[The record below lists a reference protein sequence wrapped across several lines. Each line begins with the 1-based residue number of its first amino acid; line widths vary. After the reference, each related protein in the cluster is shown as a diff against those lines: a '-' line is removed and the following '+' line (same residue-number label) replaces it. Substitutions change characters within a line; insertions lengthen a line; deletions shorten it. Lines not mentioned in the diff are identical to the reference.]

1 MKYYLV
7 GIKGTGMSSLAC
19 ILKDMGNVVT
29 GSDVKEHFFTE
40 KSLDEKNITYE
51 EFTDEVTN
59 EYFYVISSAYD
70 INNIVVK
77 KIINE
82 NYNYMYYHEFI
93 EFFFKKKKIGICGSH
108 GKTTTTKVI
117 AKVLEDKNICYLSGD
132 SSGKGTK
139 NYEYFVL
146 EACEYKNHF
155 LSYTYDYLIM
165 TNIDYDHPDYFKNKD
180 DYLQA
185 FQEVSKKTKC
195 LIANGDDENIKRIK
209 HKNKITYGF
218 NYDNDYVIYSIN
230 KYKNGYF
237 ISIVNREKEEKL
249 YIPLFGKHNIL
260 NVVASYVLVDLLK
273 IDVQFQKKI
282 YEFKLPKRRMEE
294 VKYKSNI
301 LICDYAHHP
310 TEIKALIEA
319 ILEKYE
325 KEIIIIFQPHTY
337 SRTLALKED
346 FRKCFEKAK
355 KLYIMNTF
363 ISREQYDQ
371 NKEREV
377 KKVFSFFD
385 DYDEKVYLSL
395 KKETNKVILFLGA
408 GTVDKEMEK
417 LYNNL

>member
-1 MKYYLV
+1 M
-7 GIKGTGMSSLAC
+7 
-19 ILKDMGNVVT
+19 
-29 GSDVKEHFFTE
+29 
-40 KSLDEKNITYE
+40 
-51 EFTDEVTN
+51 
-59 EYFYVISSAYD
+59 
-70 INNIVVK
+70 
-77 KIINE
+77 
-82 NYNYMYYHEFI
+82 
-93 EFFFKKKKIGICGSH
+93 
-108 GKTTTTKVI
+108 
-117 AKVLEDKNICYLSGD
+117 
-132 SSGKGTK
+132 
-139 NYEYFVL
+139 
-146 EACEYKNHF
+146 
-155 LSYTYDYLIM
+155 
-165 TNIDYDHPDYFKNKD
+165 
-180 DYLQA
+180 
-185 FQEVSKKTKC
+185 
-195 LIANGDDENIKRIK
+195 
-209 HKNKITYGF
+209 
-218 NYDNDYVIYSIN
+218 
-230 KYKNGYF
+230 
-237 ISIVNREKEEKL
+237 
-249 YIPLFGKHNIL
+249 
-260 NVVASYVLVDLLK
+260 LVDLLK

-408 GTVDKEMEK
+408 GIVDKEMEK

>member
-1 MKYYLV
+1 MLRKRRIFSTFCEEQALIWALFSGNPY
-7 GIKGTGMSSLAC
+7 KSSFS
-19 ILKDMGNVVT
+19 
-29 GSDVKEHFFTE
+29 SD
-40 KSLDEKNITYE
+40 
-51 EFTDEVTN
+51 
-59 EYFYVISSAYD
+59 
-70 INNIVVK
+70 
-77 KIINE
+77 
-82 NYNYMYYHEFI
+82 
-93 EFFFKKKKIGICGSH
+93 
-108 GKTTTTKVI
+108 
-117 AKVLEDKNICYLSGD
+117 
-132 SSGKGTK
+132 
-139 NYEYFVL
+139 
-146 EACEYKNHF
+146 
-155 LSYTYDYLIM
+155 LI
-165 TNIDYDHPDYFKNKD
+165 F
-180 DYLQA
+180 
-185 FQEVSKKTKC
+185 
-195 LIANGDDENIKRIK
+195 
-209 HKNKITYGF
+209 
-218 NYDNDYVIYSIN
+218 IN

-260 NVVASYVLVDLLK
+260 NVVASYVLVNLLK

-363 ISREQYDQ
+363 TSREQYDQ

>member
-1 MKYYLV
+1 
-7 GIKGTGMSSLAC
+7 
-19 ILKDMGNVVT
+19 
-29 GSDVKEHFFTE
+29 
-40 KSLDEKNITYE
+40 
-51 EFTDEVTN
+51 
-59 EYFYVISSAYD
+59 
-70 INNIVVK
+70 
-77 KIINE
+77 
-82 NYNYMYYHEFI
+82 MYYHEFI
-93 EFFFKKKKIGICGSH
+93 EFFFKKNKIGICGSH

-260 NVVASYVLVDLLK
+260 NVVASYVLIDLLK
-273 IDVQFQKKI
+273 IDVPFQKKI

-363 ISREQYDQ
+363 ISRERYDQ

-377 KKVFSFFD
+377 RKVFSFFD